1 MWTFAHLPL
10 GLSSH
15 NKMVLW
21 PGCEGGVRCNLHKK
35 NVRSVRFIAKRRG
48 CCCKLSVGIALKVRF
63 TTKGMYA
70 KTNTQIYVTRTSN
83 NRVISSGYLYC
94 CLLPQCEA
102 LHICCSSFPIA
113 TQEMYETYFL
123 VFRIPQYTKITREK
137 QVDYLHMD
145 LNLAT
150 FQDISVTRRPI
161 DASIQRVYLLGF
173 KELSFNILETR
184 K

>member
-1 MWTFAHLPL
+1 
-10 GLSSH
+10 
-15 NKMVLW
+15 
-21 PGCEGGVRCNLHKK
+21 
-35 NVRSVRFIAKRRG
+35 
-48 CCCKLSVGIALKVRF
+48 
-63 TTKGMYA
+63 
-70 KTNTQIYVTRTSN
+70 
-83 NRVISSGYLYC
+83 
-94 CLLPQCEA
+94 
-102 LHICCSSFPIA
+102 
-113 TQEMYETYFL
+113 MYETYFL